1 MVHSNGLHSIESFNL
16 FLSFFYKK
24 KIDIDVCVSLML
36 LMLLMFV
43 VSVCRSLIGRRL
55 CPEAATKKKK
65 QTKNQ
70 KKKDENK
77 LKKKK
82 KWHLQSC
89 QSKLGYTR

>member
-55 CPEAATKKKK
+55 CPEAATKKTNKK
-65 QTKNQ
+65 SEEK
-70 KKKDENK
+70 
-77 LKKKK
+77 
-82 KWHLQSC
+82 
-89 QSKLGYTR
+89 R